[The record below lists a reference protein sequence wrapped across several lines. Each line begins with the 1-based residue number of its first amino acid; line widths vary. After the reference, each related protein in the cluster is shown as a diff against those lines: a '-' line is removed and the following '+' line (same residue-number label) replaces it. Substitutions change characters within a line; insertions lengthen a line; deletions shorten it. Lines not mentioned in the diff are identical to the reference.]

1 MNDGAS
7 MNDDLTSLFQADADE
22 KQKSAFNDLND
33 KGLNT
38 VAKLAEKIQILEQ
51 KIADT
56 DSLLKQYGEELRKL
70 TDDELPTALGEMGLS
85 SIKLQDGA
93 KVDVKKTYGGKIPKG
108 KEQEAFTWLRQNG
121 FGDIIRNIV
130 SVDFAMGEDNKA
142 KEFQSLAMSN
152 GLTPNQKENVH
163 PQTLKAFIKERVE
176 AGDEFP
182 QMLFGAFIG
191 QKATITKGGSK

>member
-1 MNDGAS
+1 
-7 MNDDLTSLFQADADE
+7 MNDDLTSLFQADAEE

-93 KVDVKKTYGGKIPKG
+93 KVDVKKT
-108 KEQEAFTWLRQNG
+108 
-121 FGDIIRNIV
+121 
-130 SVDFAMGEDNKA
+130 
-142 KEFQSLAMSN
+142 
-152 GLTPNQKENVH
+152 
-163 PQTLKAFIKERVE
+163 
-176 AGDEFP
+176 
-182 QMLFGAFIG
+182 
-191 QKATITKGGSK
+191 

>member
-7 MNDDLTSLFQADADE
+7 MNDDLTSLFQADAEE

-70 TDDELPTALGEMGLS
+70 TDDE
-85 SIKLQDGA
+85 
-93 KVDVKKTYGGKIPKG
+93 
-108 KEQEAFTWLRQNG
+108 
-121 FGDIIRNIV
+121 
-130 SVDFAMGEDNKA
+130 
-142 KEFQSLAMSN
+142 
-152 GLTPNQKENVH
+152 
-163 PQTLKAFIKERVE
+163 
-176 AGDEFP
+176 
-182 QMLFGAFIG
+182 
-191 QKATITKGGSK
+191 

>member
-1 MNDGAS
+1 
-7 MNDDLTSLFQADADE
+7 MNDDLTSLFQADAEE

-70 TDDELPTALGEMGLS
+70 TDNELPNALLEMGLS

-93 KVDVKKTYGGKIPKG
+93 KVDVKKTYGGSIRKDD
-108 KEQEAFTWLRQNG
+108 EEEAFSWLRQNG
-121 FGDIIRNIV
+121 YGDIIRNIV

-142 KEFQSLAMSN
+142 KEFQSLAKSN
-152 GLTPNQKENVH
+152 GLSPNQKESVH
-163 PQTLKAFIKERVE
+163 HSTLKAWIKERVE